1 MIKINISFIFIGCIF
16 LLILFVSTEKDSNKE
31 LKKEDNEK
39 QRTVGF
45 LKISKKEFDK
55 STSFKEHTDSNSFTN
70 SFIPEIKKINKEEI
84 PVVSDNENGENITF
98 KNADEILEHLF
109 PNLEQE
115 WGLEVKNFLKYK
127 FPIEYIPR
135 LLDPEQKKKYKELEL
150 ERFSA
155 LDSLISEPEGPP
167 TKEYKEAFNA
177 IKEHY
182 LPKMINLLSKE
193 QLEKL
198 VERIDQKIFEKFRT
212 RKREGK
218 PLINPS
224 SEEVMKNMSPQEIER
239 LLNIVKQTKEE
250 EEAALRRK

>member
-1 MIKINISFIFIGCIF
+1 LN
-16 LLILFVSTEKDSNKE
+16 TY
-31 LKKEDNEK
+31 
-39 QRTVGF
+39 
-45 LKISKKEFDK
+45 
-55 STSFKEHTDSNSFTN
+55 
-70 SFIPEIKKINKEEI
+70 
-84 PVVSDNENGENITF
+84 
-98 KNADEILEHLF
+98 F